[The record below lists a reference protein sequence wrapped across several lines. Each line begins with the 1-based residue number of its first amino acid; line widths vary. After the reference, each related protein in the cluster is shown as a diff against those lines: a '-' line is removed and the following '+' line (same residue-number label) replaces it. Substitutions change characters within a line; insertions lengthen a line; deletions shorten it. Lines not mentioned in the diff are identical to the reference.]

1 MSPRPSIVLVPL
13 DERPVNTGL
22 VADVASVAGHRLE
35 LPPAGARAS
44 YREAA
49 NTDMLAAWLRVRA
62 ADPDVGAI
70 VVSIDML
77 VHGGLIPARTTHE
90 DTATVLRRLDV
101 LRDIKRERP
110 DLPILAVT
118 LVTRASDHDS
128 AIEEPDYWATYGR
141 RMHALGRE
149 SHQAWEAGEQAP
161 TADVPADVRRDF
173 ARRRL
178 RNHIVNLSAI
188 DLRADNVLHHLV
200 VTADDTARFSAG
212 SVEQAWLAY
221 WGVLDPAMNVPIYP
235 GADETG
241 AVLVARA
248 ITLLAGVTPRV
259 RHVTADPDGMERI
272 PPYENAP
279 LATSVPRQIAAAGGL
294 VVDEDPELVLV
305 VHTSDPARGD
315 QGGPHRAA
323 DDPAAAAAPVALVSE
338 HVASG
343 VMVAVADLRYAN
355 GSDPTLVE
363 GLRAAGLLDEIVAYG
378 GWNTAG
384 NALGSTVAL
393 GIAAVVA
400 DRTGLPARE
409 LARPARVRRLLDDHA
424 YQSIV
429 RKRAWEAVFHADYT
443 PLPDAEVPDAEA
455 WVTTQLR
462 REHENIFP
470 GDALHLDRVSL
481 PWKRAFEVDIMFTGE
496 TR

>member
-1 MSPRPSIVLVPL
+1 MTVRPSIVLVPL

-22 VADVASVAGHRLE
+22 VADVAAVAGHRLE
-35 LPPAGARAS
+35 LPPDGARAS

-49 NTDMLAAWLRVRA
+49 DTDAVAAWLRDRA
-62 ADPDVGAI
+62 ADPDVGAL
-70 VVSIDML
+70 VVSVDML

-90 DTATVLRRLDV
+90 DAATVLRRLDT
-101 LRDIKRERP
+101 LREIASERP

-128 AIEEPDYWATYGR
+128 AIEEPEYWATYGR
-141 RMHALGRE
+141 RVHALGRE
-149 SHQAWEAGEQAP
+149 AHQAWEAGSGAP
-161 TADVPADVRRDF
+161 DADVPAEVRRDF

-178 RNHIVNLSAI
+178 RNHMVNLAAI
-188 DLRADNVLHHLV
+188 DLRADGVLDHLV

-221 WGVLDPAMNVPIYP
+221 WGTLDPAMQVPIYP

-248 ITLLAGVTPRV
+248 VTMLAGMSPRV
-259 RHVTADPDGMERI
+259 RYVTADPEGMERI

-279 LATSVPRQIAAAGGL
+279 LSTSVPRQVAAAGGT
-294 VVDEDPELVLV
+294 VVDDDAELVLV

-315 QGGPHRAA
+315 QGGPTAA
-323 DDPAAAAAPVALVSE
+323 TDDADAAAATVALVAE
-338 HVASG
+338 HVAHG
-343 VMVAVADLRYAN
+343 AMVAVADLRYAN

-363 GLRAAGLLDEIVAYG
+363 GLRAAGLLDEVVAYG

-393 GIAAVVA
+393 GVAAVVA
-400 DRTGLPARE
+400 QRTGLPARE
-409 LARPARVRRLLDDHA
+409 LARAPRVRRLLDDHA
-424 YQSIV
+424 YQSVV
-429 RKRAWEAVFHADYT
+429 RRRAWDPVFHGDYM
-443 PLPDAEVPDAEA
+443 PLPAAEVAAAEA
-455 WVTTQLR
+455 WVTAEIR
-462 REHENIFP
+462 REHEALLP
-470 GDALHLDRVSL
+470 GDTLRVAHVGL
-481 PWKRAFEVDIMFTGE
+481 PWQRAFEVDIAFEGE
-496 TR
+496 G

>member
-1 MSPRPSIVLVPL
+1 MTSRPAIVLVPL

-35 LPPAGARAS
+35 LPPEGARAR

-49 NTDMLAAWLRVRA
+49 STDALAAWIRERT
-62 ADPDVGAI
+62 ADPEVGAL
-70 VVSIDML
+70 VVSVDML
-77 VHGGLIPARTTHE
+77 VHGGLIPARTTDE

-101 LRDIKRERP
+101 LREIKEARP
-110 DLPILAVT
+110 ELPVLAVT

-128 AIEEPDYWATYGR
+128 SIEEPDYWATYGR

-149 SHQAWEAGEQAP
+149 AHQAWEDGTGSP
-161 TADVPADVRRDF
+161 DADVPADVRRDF

-188 DLRADNVLHHLV
+188 DLRADGVLDHLV

-212 SVEQAWLAY
+212 SVEQGWLAY
-221 WGVLDPAMNVPIYP
+221 WGVLDPAMQVPIYP

-241 AVLVARA
+241 AVLVGRA
-248 ITLLAGVTPRV
+248 LTMLSGVSPRV
-259 RHVTADPDGMERI
+259 RYVTADPDGMERI

-279 LATSVPRQIAAAGGL
+279 LSTSVPRQIAAAGGT
-294 VVDEDPELVLV
+294 VVAEDAELVLV

-315 QGGPHRAA
+315 QGGPHAV
-323 DDPAAAAAPVALVSE
+323 DDPAAAARTVALVAE

-393 GIAAVVA
+393 GVAAVVA
-400 DRTGLPARE
+400 DRTGMPARE
-409 LARPARVRRLLDDHA
+409 LARTPRVRRLLDDHA
-424 YQSIV
+424 YQSVV
-429 RKRAWEAVFHADYT
+429 RKRAWDEVFHGTYM
-443 PLPDAEVPDAEA
+443 PLPADEVAAAEA
-455 WVTTQLR
+455 WVTEELR
-462 REHENIFP
+462 REHELLFP
-470 GDALHLDRVSL
+470 GDTLRLDKVLL
-481 PWKRAFEVDIMFTGE
+481 PWERSFEVDIVFAGE

>member
-1 MSPRPSIVLVPL
+1 MTARPAIVLVPL

-22 VADVASVAGHRLE
+22 VADVAAVAGHRLE
-35 LPPAGARAS
+35 LPPEGARAS

-49 NTDMLAAWLRVRA
+49 STDALAAWLRERA
-62 ADPDVGAI
+62 ADPEVGAL
-70 VVSIDML
+70 VVSVDML
-77 VHGGLIPARTTHE
+77 VHGGLIPARTTLE

-101 LRDIKRERP
+101 LREIKRDRP
-110 DLPILAVT
+110 ELPILAVT

-128 AIEEPDYWATYGR
+128 SIEEPEYWATYGR

-149 SHQAWEAGEQAP
+149 AHQAWEDGTGSPA
-161 TADVPADVRRDF
+161 ADVPDDVRRDF

-178 RNHIVNLSAI
+178 RNHIVNLSSI
-188 DLRADNVLHHLV
+188 DLRADGVLDHLV
-200 VTADDTARFSAG
+200 VTADDTARYSAG

-221 WGVLDPAMNVPIYP
+221 WGMLDPAMQVPIYP

-241 AVLVARA
+241 AVLVGRA
-248 ITLLAGVTPRV
+248 LTMLSGITPRV
-259 RHVTADPDGMERI
+259 RYVTADPEGMERI

-279 LATSVPRQIAAAGGL
+279 LSTSVPRQIAAAGAT
-294 VVDEDPELVLV
+294 VVDDDADLVLV

-315 QGGPHRAA
+315 QGGPGLP
-323 DDPAAAAAPVALVSE
+323 DDDASAAAATVALVAE
-338 HVASG
+338 HVATG

-393 GIAAVVA
+393 GVAAVVA

-424 YQSIV
+424 YQSVV
-429 RKRAWEAVFHADYT
+429 RKRAWDVVFHGDYM
-443 PLPDAEVPDAEA
+443 PLPDAEVADAER
-455 WVTTQLR
+455 WVTAELR
-462 REHENIFP
+462 REHEMLFP
-470 GDALHLDRVSL
+470 GDALHIEQVLL
-481 PWKRAFEVDIMFTGE
+481 PWKRAFEVDILLASGH
-496 TR
+496 

>member
-1 MSPRPSIVLVPL
+1 MTSRPAIVLVPL

-35 LPPAGARAS
+35 LPPEGARAR

-49 NTDMLAAWLRVRA
+49 STDALAAWLRERA
-62 ADPDVGAI
+62 ADPEVGAL
-70 VVSIDML
+70 VVSVDML
-77 VHGGLIPARTTHE
+77 VHGGLIPARTTDE

-101 LRDIKRERP
+101 LREIKEARP
-110 DLPILAVT
+110 ELPILAVT

-128 AIEEPDYWATYGR
+128 AIEEPEYWATYGR
-141 RMHALGRE
+141 RMHTLGRE
-149 SHQAWEAGEQAP
+149 AHQAWEDGAGSP
-161 TADVPADVRRDF
+161 DADVPADVRRDF

-188 DLRADNVLHHLV
+188 DLRADGVLDHLV

-212 SVEQAWLAY
+212 SVEQGWLAY
-221 WGVLDPAMNVPIYP
+221 WGVLDPAMQVPIYP

-241 AVLVARA
+241 AVLVGRA
-248 ITLLAGVTPRV
+248 LTMLSGVSPRV
-259 RHVTADPDGMERI
+259 RHVTADPEGMERI

-279 LATSVPRQIAAAGGL
+279 LSTSVPRQIAAAGGT
-294 VVDEDPELVLV
+294 VVEEDPELVLV

-315 QGGPHRAA
+315 QGGPHAV
-323 DDPAAAAAPVALVSE
+323 DDPVAAAATVALVAE

-393 GIAAVVA
+393 GVAAVVA

-409 LARPARVRRLLDDHA
+409 LARTPRVRRLLDDHA

-429 RKRAWEAVFHADYT
+429 RKRAWDVVFHGTYM
-443 PLPDAEVPDAEA
+443 PLPAAEVPAAEA
-455 WVTTQLR
+455 WVTEELR
-462 REHENIFP
+462 REHELLFP
-470 GDALHLDRVSL
+470 GDALRLDKALL
-481 PWKRAFEVDIMFTGE
+481 PWERSFEVEILFTDE

>member
-1 MSPRPSIVLVPL
+1 MTSRPAIVLVPL

-35 LPPAGARAS
+35 LPPEGARAR

-49 NTDMLAAWLRVRA
+49 STDALAAWLRERA
-62 ADPDVGAI
+62 ADPEVGAL
-70 VVSIDML
+70 VVSVDML
-77 VHGGLIPARTTHE
+77 VHGGLIPARTTDE

-101 LRDIKRERP
+101 LREIKEARP
-110 DLPILAVT
+110 ELPILAVT

-128 AIEEPDYWATYGR
+128 AIEEPEYWATYGR

-149 SHQAWEAGEQAP
+149 AHQAWEDGAGSP
-161 TADVPADVRRDF
+161 DADVPADVRRDF

-188 DLRADNVLHHLV
+188 DLRADGVLDHLV

-212 SVEQAWLAY
+212 SVEQGWLAY
-221 WGVLDPAMNVPIYP
+221 WGVLDPAMQVPIYP

-241 AVLVARA
+241 AVLVGRA
-248 ITLLAGVTPRV
+248 LTMLSGVSPRV
-259 RHVTADPDGMERI
+259 RHVTADPEGMERI

-279 LATSVPRQIAAAGGL
+279 LSTSVPRQIAAAGGT
-294 VVDEDPELVLV
+294 VVEEDPELVLV

-315 QGGPHRAA
+315 QGGPHAV
-323 DDPAAAAAPVALVSE
+323 DDPVAAARTVALVAE

-393 GIAAVVA
+393 GVAAVVA

-409 LARPARVRRLLDDHA
+409 LARTPRVRRLLDDHA

-429 RKRAWEAVFHADYT
+429 RKRAWDVVFHGTYM
-443 PLPDAEVPDAEA
+443 PLPAAEVPAAEA
-455 WVTTQLR
+455 WVTEELR
-462 REHENIFP
+462 REHELLFP
-470 GDALHLDRVSL
+470 GDALRLDKALL
-481 PWKRAFEVDIMFTGE
+481 PWGRSFEVEILFTDE

>member
-1 MSPRPSIVLVPL
+1 MTARPAIVLVPL

-22 VADVASVAGHRLE
+22 VADVAAVAGHRLE
-35 LPPAGARAS
+35 LPPEGARAS

-49 NTDMLAAWLRVRA
+49 STDALAAWLRERA
-62 ADPDVGAI
+62 ADPEVGAL
-70 VVSIDML
+70 VVSVDML

-101 LRDIKRERP
+101 LREIKNARP
-110 DLPILAVT
+110 ELPILAVT

-128 AIEEPDYWATYGR
+128 SIEEPEYWATYGR

-149 SHQAWEAGEQAP
+149 AHQAWEDGTGSP
-161 TADVPADVRRDF
+161 DADVPADVRRDF

-178 RNHIVNLSAI
+178 RNHIVNLSSI
-188 DLRADNVLHHLV
+188 DLRADGVLDHLV
-200 VTADDTARFSAG
+200 VTADDTARYSAG

-221 WGVLDPAMNVPIYP
+221 WGMLDPEMQVPIYP

-241 AVLVARA
+241 AVLVGRA
-248 ITLLAGVTPRV
+248 LTMLSGITPRV
-259 RHVTADPDGMERI
+259 RYVTADPEGMERI

-279 LATSVPRQIAAAGGL
+279 LSTSVPRQIAAAGAS
-294 VVDEDPELVLV
+294 VVEDDADLVLV

-315 QGGPHRAA
+315 QGGPGLPE
-323 DDPAAAAAPVALVSE
+323 DDDAAAAATVALVAE
-338 HVASG
+338 HVATG

-393 GIAAVVA
+393 GVAAVVA

-424 YQSIV
+424 YQSVV
-429 RKRAWEAVFHADYT
+429 RKRAWDAVFHGDYM
-443 PLPDAEVPDAEA
+443 PLPDAEVAEA
-455 WVTTQLR
+455 ESWVTAELR
-462 REHENIFP
+462 REHEMLFP
-470 GDALHLDRVSL
+470 GDALHIEQVFL
-481 PWKRAFEVDIMFTGE
+481 PWKRAFEVDILLA
-496 TR
+496 

>member
-1 MSPRPSIVLVPL
+1 MTARPAIVLVPL

-22 VADVASVAGHRLE
+22 VADVAAVAGHRLE
-35 LPPAGARAS
+35 LPPEGARAS

-49 NTDMLAAWLRVRA
+49 STDALAAWLRERA
-62 ADPDVGAI
+62 ADPEVGAL
-70 VVSIDML
+70 VVSVDML
-77 VHGGLIPARTTHE
+77 VHGGLIPARTTHG

-101 LRDIKRERP
+101 LREIKNARP
-110 DLPILAVT
+110 ELPILAVT

-128 AIEEPDYWATYGR
+128 SIEEPEYWATYGR

-149 SHQAWEAGEQAP
+149 AHQAWEDGTGSP
-161 TADVPADVRRDF
+161 DADVPADVRRDF

-178 RNHIVNLSAI
+178 RNHIVNLSSI
-188 DLRADNVLHHLV
+188 DLRADGVLDHLV
-200 VTADDTARFSAG
+200 VTADDTARYSAG

-221 WGVLDPAMNVPIYP
+221 WGMLDPEMQVPIYP

-241 AVLVARA
+241 AVLVGRA
-248 ITLLAGVTPRV
+248 LTMLSGITPRV
-259 RHVTADPDGMERI
+259 RYVTADPEGMERI

-279 LATSVPRQIAAAGGL
+279 LSTSVPRQIAAAGAS
-294 VVDEDPELVLV
+294 VVDDDADLVLV

-315 QGGPHRAA
+315 QGGPGLPE
-323 DDPAAAAAPVALVSE
+323 DDDAAAAATVALVAE
-338 HVASG
+338 HVATG

-393 GIAAVVA
+393 GVAAVVA

-424 YQSIV
+424 YQSVV
-429 RKRAWEAVFHADYT
+429 RKRAWDAVFHGDYM
-443 PLPDAEVPDAEA
+443 PLPDAEVADAES
-455 WVTTQLR
+455 WVTAELR
-462 REHENIFP
+462 REHEMLFP
-470 GDALHLDRVSL
+470 GDALHIEQVFL
-481 PWKRAFEVDIMFTGE
+481 PWKRAFEVDILLA
-496 TR
+496 